1 MKILAI
7 DTATEACSAALYID
21 DAGNTDDTKN
31 KSISSRYQLAPREH
45 SRLILKMI
53 DELLAQAEL
62 SVDKLDAI
70 AFGQG
75 PGSFMGLRIA
85 SGVVQGIAFAHDI
98 PVIPV
103 STLKAIAQRAYE
115 DTGSQNVIA
124 AIDARMDEVYWA
136 AYSLKENRWHL
147 HGEESVISPDKITL
161 PEMPEQSGE
170 PGVDEP
176 GIGEPMAG
184 KPGAGE
190 PGAGKDSVAK
200 NWVGAGSGWAS
211 YQDRLLKAA
220 DCRLPTILTDCLPS
234 AKAIVKL
241 AVDELKSGKTVT
253 AARAVPVY
261 IRNDVAKKPKPIKL

>member
-31 KSISSRYQLAPREH
+31 KNISSRYQLAPREH

-62 SVDKLDAI
+62 SVDRLDAI

-85 SGVVQGIAFAHDI
+85 AGVVQGIAFAHDI

-103 STLKAIAQRAYE
+103 STLKATAQRAYE

-136 AYSLKENRWHL
+136 AYSLKQNRWHL
-147 HGEESVISPDKITL
+147 HGEESVISPDKVTL
-161 PEMPEQSGE
+161 PELPEQSGE
-170 PGVDEP
+170 PGVSNNW
-176 GIGEPMAG
+176 A
-184 KPGAGE
+184 GAGT
-190 PGAGKDSVAK
+190 
-200 NWVGAGSGWAS
+200 GWAS
-211 YQDRLLKAA
+211 YEDRLLRAV
-220 DCRLPTILTDCLPS
+220 DCQLPMILTDCFPS
-234 AKAIVKL
+234 AEAIVKL
-241 AVDELKSGKTVT
+241 AVDELKSGNTVT
-253 AARAVPVY
+253 AAGAIPVY
-261 IRNDVAKKPKPIKL
+261 IRNDVAKKPKPVKL